1 MMYSR
6 IKTAAV
12 VSLFLLLSVVTAAQN
27 QPLAFE
33 VASVKPTD
41 PKEAAIVMLVS
52 AGGRM
57 TATNYTLDML
67 ICTAFRLQ
75 DFQLLNS
82 PKWAGEN
89 RYSLVAVPS
98 AGSRSSGVNPSN
110 PKLPPGEEELQ
121 MLQRLLSERFHLK
134 THEET
139 REGPVYELVLT
150 GKARRFTNTKDPDAF
165 PVVEFGITGVQPPNF
180 MRGINASMTLFAA
193 RLADLLKRTVIDRT
207 ALAGAFDFTFDF
219 ARDVNQVSSGP
230 SLSTAVEELGL
241 KLNSSRGPVRYVV
254 VDHAEPPQEN

>member
-1 MMYSR
+1 MR
-6 IKTAAV
+6 LLATPLLIAV
-12 VSLFLLLSVVTAAQN
+12 LTITSAAQKD
-27 QPLAFE
+27 PLTFE

-41 PKEAAIVMLVS
+41 PKEGAIVMLVS

-89 RYSLVAVPS
+89 RYSLVAVPP
-98 AGSRSSGVNPSN
+98 AGSRSSRVNPSN

-165 PVVEFGITGVQPPNF
+165 PVVEFGTTGVQPPNF
-180 MRGINASMTLFAA
+180 LRGINASMPLFAA
-193 RLADLLKRTVIDRT
+193 RLADLLKRTVIDKT
-207 ALAGAFDFTFDF
+207 ALAGAFDFTFEF
-219 ARDVNQVSSGP
+219 A
-230 SLSTAVEELGL
+230 EELGL

-254 VDHAEPPQEN
+254 VDHAEPAQEN